1 MRVNKAV
8 SVVFTNAHDKLL
20 ASMTESRSIASLPVA
35 GRYRLID
42 FTLSM
47 LVNAGIEKV
56 GLVTRSNYKSLM
68 DHLGSGKPWDLDR
81 KNGGI
86 YLLPPY
92 VFGDSGLH
100 RSHIDALYGAI
111 SFLRYSNEE
120 YVILS
125 DADMVM
131 NFDLREMLA
140 EHIKKGADITVA
152 FHKGVIENC
161 SRKLLSYTVEDDG
174 KISKILMTNGSDKEK
189 NYGFNIMVIN
199 RLKLI
204 ELVEECTAEN
214 RVSISRDILQPNID
228 TLNINGYEIK
238 GYAKLIDSVE
248 TYVDFHRELLD
259 DENVRR
265 EIFNPERP
273 VLTKTR
279 DDMPTKYGLD
289 ADVTSSL
296 VADGCRI
303 DGKVKNSVIF
313 RGVTI
318 EKGATVEN
326 CIIMQDTVVGKGASL
341 KYVTADKDV
350 AVSDGS
356 EISGSA
362 SYYLYIPKGKKV

>member
-8 SVVFTNAHDKLL
+8 AVVFTNAHDKLL
-20 ASMTESRSIASLPVA
+20 SSMTESRSIASLPVA

-92 VFGDSGLH
+92 VFGESGLY
-100 RSHIDALYGAI
+100 RGHIDALHGAI
-111 SFLRYSNEE
+111 SFLQNSNEE
-120 YVILS
+120 YVVLC
-125 DADMVM
+125 DADMVI
-131 NFDLREMLA
+131 NFDLREMLSQ
-140 EHIKKGADITVA
+140 HIKTGADITVA
-152 FHKGVIENC
+152 YRRTVIEK
-161 SRKLLSYTVEDDG
+161 SDHELPVYTFDG
-174 KISKILMTNGSDKEK
+174 NNRVKEVIITNGLPEEN
-189 NYGFNIMVIN
+189 NYGFNIMIID
-199 RLKLI
+199 RRRLI
-204 ELVEECTAEN
+204 ELVEKCSADN
-214 RVSISRDILQPNID
+214 RVSISRDILQPNTD
-228 TLNINGYEIK
+228 TLKINGYEVG
-238 GYAKLIDSVE
+238 GYLKLIDSVE
-248 TYVDFHRELLD
+248 TYVDFHSELLGSSD
-259 DENVRR
+259 VRR
-265 EIFNPERP
+265 EIFNPKRP

-289 ADVTSSL
+289 SDVTSSL

-303 DGKVKNSVIF
+303 DGRVKNSVIF

-318 EKGATVEN
+318 EKGAEIEN
-326 CIIMQDTVVGKGASL
+326 CIIMQDTVIGKGASL

-350 AVSDGS
+350 SVGDGS
-356 EISGSA
+356 ELSGSA
-362 SYYLYIPKGKKV
+362 AYYLYIPKGKKI

>member
-8 SVVFTNAHDKLL
+8 SVVFTNAHDRLL
-20 ASMTESRSIASLPVA
+20 LPMTENRSIASLPVA

-47 LVNAGIEKV
+47 LVNAGIEKI

-86 YLLPPY
+86 YILPPY
-92 VFGDSGLH
+92 IFGETGLY
-100 RSHIDALYGAI
+100 RGHIDALHGAI
-111 SFLRYSNEE
+111 SFLQNSNEE
-120 YVILS
+120 YVILC
-125 DADMVM
+125 DADMVI
-131 NFDLREMLA
+131 NFDLREMLTG
-140 EHIKKGADITVA
+140 HIKKGADITVA
-152 FHKGVIENC
+152 YHKSVIKNS
-161 SRKLLSYTVEDDG
+161 SRELPTYTLDG
-174 KISKILMTNGSDKEK
+174 NGRVKQVLMTCGSDKEN
-189 NYGFNIMVIN
+189 NYGFDIMIIN

-204 ELVEECTAEN
+204 ELVEECSADN
-214 RVSISRDILQPNID
+214 RVSISRDILQPNVDKFNID
-228 TLNINGYEIK
+228 GYEIK

-259 DENVRR
+259 DENIRR
-265 EIFNPERP
+265 EIFNSERP

-289 ADVTSSL
+289 SDVTSSL

-313 RGVTI
+313 RGVTV
-318 EKGATVEN
+318 EKGAEIEN
-326 CIIMQDTVVGKGASL
+326 CIIMQDTVIGKGATL

-350 AVSDGS
+350 AVSDGG

-362 SYYLYIPKGKKV
+362 AYYLYIPKGKKV